1 MELKSI
7 AASEPL
13 FPRATS
19 QAAAC
24 RHLATAGRV
33 FDFCCE
39 DMIDRKSREV
49 LWREK
54 KNVSYEYYIS

>member
-1 MELKSI
+1 MQWYILTRVIYSG
-7 AASEPL
+7 
-13 FPRATS
+13 
-19 QAAAC
+19 
-24 RHLATAGRV
+24 RHLATAARV

>member
-1 MELKSI
+1 MQWYILTRVIYSGRFI
-7 AASEPL
+7 PASNESSGCL
-13 FPRATS
+13 QTFGD
-19 QAAAC
+19 C
-24 RHLATAGRV
+24 R
-33 FDFCCE
+33 E